1 MAGGGA
7 MNYRR
12 MGRWGLKLSE
22 ISLGAWLTFG
32 DQVDEQLAER
42 MLHFAYE
49 RGVNYF
55 DNADAYGR
63 GRGEELMGAAIR
75 SLPRT
80 ALVISSKV
88 FWPTMPGP
96 NGQGLSRK
104 HIFESCHGSLR
115 RLGTDYLD
123 LYFCHRFD
131 PDTRLDETVRAME
144 DLVRQG
150 KVLYW
155 GTSEWT
161 PVQIEQACTIAGQG
175 GYHPP
180 SVEQPHYNMLVRQA
194 VERGLAPLAE
204 RLGLG
209 LVTWSPL
216 RSGLLSGKYNRE
228 RPSQGRLS
236 RKEYA
241 WLGNILTEEN
251 LAVSR
256 ALAEIAGDLGCT
268 QAQLAIGWL
277 LRVQQVTSVITGASS
292 LEQLEENLGAVEVL
306 PRLTSEVL
314 ARIEAVLQGPAI
326 G

>member
-1 MAGGGA
+1 

-241 WLGNILTEEN
+241 WLGDILTEEN

>member
-1 MAGGGA
+1 

-32 DQVDEQLAER
+32 DQVDEQVAGR
-42 MLHFAYE
+42 MLHAAYD
-49 RGVNYF
+49 RGVNFF

-63 GRGEELMGAAIR
+63 GRGEEVMRAAIVG
-75 SLPRT
+75 LPRT

-104 HIFESCHGSLR
+104 HVFESCHASLR

-131 PDTRLDETVRAME
+131 PETPLDETVRAMD

-161 PVQIEQACTIAGQG
+161 PAQIEQAYAVAGEG
-175 GYHPP
+175 GYYPP
-180 SVEQPHYNMLVRQA
+180 AVEQPHYNMLVRRV
-194 VERGLAPLAE
+194 VEEDLAPLAD
-204 RLGLG
+204 RLGFG

-216 RSGLLSGKYNRE
+216 RSGLLSGKYNKD
-228 RPSQGRLS
+228 RPRGARLS
-236 RKEYA
+236 RKENA
-241 WLGNILTEEN
+241 WLGDILSKEN
-251 LAVSR
+251 LALSRRVSQM
-256 ALAEIAGDLGCT
+256 ADDIGCT

-277 LRVQQVTSVITGASS
+277 LRRQTVTSVITGATS
-292 LEQLEENLGAVEVL
+292 LEQLEENLGTVDAL
-306 PRLTSEVL
+306 PRLTPEAL
-314 ARIEAVLQGPAI
+314 ARIEELLVERRD
-326 G
+326 

>member
-1 MAGGGA
+1 

-32 DQVDEQLAER
+32 DQVDEQVAGR
-42 MLHFAYE
+42 MLHAAYDQ
-49 RGVNYF
+49 GVNFF
-55 DNADAYGR
+55 DDADAYGR
-63 GRGEELMGAAIR
+63 GRGEEVMGAAMAG
-75 SLPRT
+75 LPRT
-80 ALVISSKV
+80 ASVISSKV

-104 HIFESCHGSLR
+104 HIFESCDASLR

-131 PDTRLDETVRAME
+131 PDTPLDETVRAMD

-161 PVQIEQACTIAGQG
+161 PAQIEQAHAVAGQG
-175 GYHPP
+175 GCHPP
-180 SVEQPHYNMLVRQA
+180 AVEQPHYNMLVRRV
-194 VERGLAPLAE
+194 VEEELAPLAD
-204 RLGLG
+204 RLGVG

-216 RSGLLSGKYNRE
+216 RSGLLSGKYNKD
-228 RPSQGRLS
+228 RPRGARLS
-236 RKEYA
+236 RKENA
-241 WLGNILTEEN
+241 WLGDILNKGN
-251 LAVSR
+251 LNASR
-256 ALAEIAGDLGCT
+256 VLSQIADDIGCT

-277 LRVQQVTSVITGASS
+277 LRTQQVTSVITGATSS
-292 LEQLEENLGAVEVL
+292 EQLEENLGAVEVL
-306 PRLTSEVL
+306 PRLTPQVL
-314 ARIEAVLQGPAI
+314 ARIESAVANKPR
-326 G
+326 